1 MNTESP
7 FVITIS
13 RELGSGGRSIGEKL
27 AGKLGVR
34 YCDKLLI
41 RSLVS
46 QFNLTTY
53 EIEKTKAKKKN
64 WLADF
69 IEKVA
74 PVPRADMIL
83 GPRPGQ
89 EGTPFPHFTTSE
101 EIFAAEQWFAMDSLQ
116 LAMKGNAMHMGFE
129 AIADEYGSTKAG
141 NRAKY
146 CAGIICLRQGE
157 YQRAIDYLESC
168 KLKDD
173 FTPIL
178 AKVLIGDAYYE
189 LDNVKEAVNYYEKA
203 AKMDDNEITAPYA
216 LFKAGMA
223 YMKLG
228 DNAKANEA
236 FTQIKEKYPF
246 STEARQIDKYIG
258 AAEQLAEE

>member
-1 MNTESP
+1 MKDNKEKQN
-7 FVITIS
+7 V
-13 RELGSGGRSIGEKL
+13 EIGE
-27 AGKLGVR
+27 V
-34 YCDKLLI
+34 I
-41 RSLVS
+41 S
-46 QFNLTTY
+46 
-53 EIEKTKAKKKN
+53 KTEA
-64 WLADF
+64 F
-69 IEKVA
+69 IEKNKTLLTGAIVA
-74 PVPRADMIL
+74 ILVVIAAIFGIRAYNNS
-83 GPRPGQ
+83 RQ
-89 EGTPFPHFTTSE
+89 ATAEE

-203 AKMDDNEITAPYA
+203 AKMDDNEMTAPYA
-216 LFKAGMA
+216 LFKAGMG

-228 DNAKANEA
+228 DNANANEA

-246 STEARQIDKYIG
+246 STEARQVDKYIG

>member
-1 MNTESP
+1 MKDNKEKQN
-7 FVITIS
+7 V
-13 RELGSGGRSIGEKL
+13 EIGE
-27 AGKLGVR
+27 V
-34 YCDKLLI
+34 I
-41 RSLVS
+41 S
-46 QFNLTTY
+46 
-53 EIEKTKAKKKN
+53 KTEA
-64 WLADF
+64 F
-69 IEKVA
+69 IEKNKKLLTGIIVA
-74 PVPRADMIL
+74 ILVVVAAIFGIRAYNNS
-83 GPRPGQ
+83 RQ
-89 EGTPFPHFTTSE
+89 ATAEE

>member
-1 MNTESP
+1 MKDNKEKQN
-7 FVITIS
+7 V
-13 RELGSGGRSIGEKL
+13 EIGE
-27 AGKLGVR
+27 V
-34 YCDKLLI
+34 I
-41 RSLVS
+41 S
-46 QFNLTTY
+46 
-53 EIEKTKAKKKN
+53 KTEA
-64 WLADF
+64 F
-69 IEKVA
+69 IEKNKKLLTGIIVA
-74 PVPRADMIL
+74 ILVVVAAIFGIRAYNNS
-83 GPRPGQ
+83 RQ
-89 EGTPFPHFTTSE
+89 ATAEE

-203 AKMDDNEITAPYA
+203 AKMDDNEMTAPYA
-216 LFKAGMA
+216 LFKAGMG

-246 STEARQIDKYIG
+246 STEARQVDKYIG

>member
-1 MNTESP
+1 MKDNKEKQN
-7 FVITIS
+7 V
-13 RELGSGGRSIGEKL
+13 EIGE
-27 AGKLGVR
+27 V
-34 YCDKLLI
+34 I
-41 RSLVS
+41 S
-46 QFNLTTY
+46 
-53 EIEKTKAKKKN
+53 KTEA
-64 WLADF
+64 F
-69 IEKVA
+69 IEKNKKLLTGAIVA
-74 PVPRADMIL
+74 ILVVIAAIFGIRAYNNS
-83 GPRPGQ
+83 RQ
-89 EGTPFPHFTTSE
+89 ATAEE

-203 AKMDDNEITAPYA
+203 AKMDDNEMTAPYA
-216 LFKAGMA
+216 LFKAGMG
-223 YMKLG
+223 YMKHG
-228 DNAKANEA
+228 DNANANEA

-246 STEARQIDKYIG
+246 STEARQVDKYIG

>member
-1 MNTESP
+1 MKDNKEKQN
-7 FVITIS
+7 V
-13 RELGSGGRSIGEKL
+13 EIGE
-27 AGKLGVR
+27 V
-34 YCDKLLI
+34 I
-41 RSLVS
+41 S
-46 QFNLTTY
+46 
-53 EIEKTKAKKKN
+53 KTEA
-64 WLADF
+64 F
-69 IEKVA
+69 IEKNKKLLTGIIVA
-74 PVPRADMIL
+74 ILVVVAAIFGIRAYNNS
-83 GPRPGQ
+83 RQ
-89 EGTPFPHFTTSE
+89 ATAEE

-203 AKMDDNEITAPYA
+203 AKMDDNEMTAPYA
-216 LFKAGMA
+216 LFKAGMG

-228 DNAKANEA
+228 DNANANEA

>member
-1 MNTESP
+1 MKDNKEKQN
-7 FVITIS
+7 V
-13 RELGSGGRSIGEKL
+13 EIGE
-27 AGKLGVR
+27 V
-34 YCDKLLI
+34 I
-41 RSLVS
+41 S
-46 QFNLTTY
+46 
-53 EIEKTKAKKKN
+53 KTEA
-64 WLADF
+64 F
-69 IEKVA
+69 IEKNKKLLTGAIVA
-74 PVPRADMIL
+74 ILVVIAAIFGIRAYNNS
-83 GPRPGQ
+83 RQ
-89 EGTPFPHFTTSE
+89 ATAEE

-216 LFKAGMA
+216 LFKAGLG

-246 STEARQIDKYIG
+246 STEARQVDKYIG
-258 AAEQLAEE
+258 AAEQLAGE

>member
-1 MNTESP
+1 MKENKEKQN
-7 FVITIS
+7 V
-13 RELGSGGRSIGEKL
+13 EIGEVISKTE
-27 AGKLGVR
+27 AFIEKNK
-34 YCDKLLI
+34 KLLI
-41 RSLVS
+41 GAIVAVLVV
-46 QFNLTTY
+46 
-53 EIEKTKAKKKN
+53 
-64 WLADF
+64 
-69 IEKVA
+69 VA
-74 PVPRADMIL
+74 AIFGIRAYNNS
-83 GPRPGQ
+83 RQ
-89 EGTPFPHFTTSE
+89 ATAEE

-116 LAMKGNAMHMGFE
+116 LAMKGNQLHMGFE

-189 LDNVKEAVNYYEKA
+189 LNNVKEAISYYEKA

-216 LFKAGMA
+216 LFKAGLG
-223 YMKLG
+223 YMNLG
-228 DNAKANEA
+228 DNAKANEV
-236 FTQIKEKYPF
+236 FTQIKEKYPV
-246 STEARQIDKYIG
+246 STEARQIDKYI
-258 AAEQLAEE
+258 AMTEV

>member
-1 MNTESP
+1 MKDNKEKQN
-7 FVITIS
+7 V
-13 RELGSGGRSIGEKL
+13 EIGE
-27 AGKLGVR
+27 V
-34 YCDKLLI
+34 I
-41 RSLVS
+41 S
-46 QFNLTTY
+46 
-53 EIEKTKAKKKN
+53 KTEA
-64 WLADF
+64 F
-69 IEKVA
+69 IEKNKKLLTGIIVA
-74 PVPRADMIL
+74 ILVVVAAIFGIRAYNNS
-83 GPRPGQ
+83 RQ
-89 EGTPFPHFTTSE
+89 ATAEE

-203 AKMDDNEITAPYA
+203 AKMDDNEMTAPYA
-216 LFKAGMA
+216 LFKAGMG

>member
-1 MNTESP
+1 MKDNKETQKVE
-7 FVITIS
+7 
-13 RELGSGGRSIGEKL
+13 IGEVISKTE
-27 AGKLGVR
+27 AFVEKN
-34 YCDKLLI
+34 KKILI
-41 RSLVS
+41 GAIVAILVV
-46 QFNLTTY
+46 
-53 EIEKTKAKKKN
+53 
-64 WLADF
+64 
-69 IEKVA
+69 VA
-74 PVPRADMIL
+74 AIFGIRAYNNS
-83 GPRPGQ
+83 RANTA
-89 EGTPFPHFTTSE
+89 EE

-157 YQRAIDYLESC
+157 YQRAIDYLESY

-178 AKVLIGDAYYE
+178 AKVMIGDAYYE

-216 LFKAGMA
+216 LFKAGLG

-228 DNAKANEA
+228 DNAKANEV

-258 AAEQLAEE
+258 AAEQMAEV

>member
-1 MNTESP
+1 MKDNKEKQN
-7 FVITIS
+7 V
-13 RELGSGGRSIGEKL
+13 EIGE
-27 AGKLGVR
+27 V
-34 YCDKLLI
+34 I
-41 RSLVS
+41 S
-46 QFNLTTY
+46 
-53 EIEKTKAKKKN
+53 KTEA
-64 WLADF
+64 F
-69 IEKVA
+69 IEKNKKVLIGAIVA
-74 PVPRADMIL
+74 ILIVVAAIFGIRAYNNS
-83 GPRPGQ
+83 RQ
-89 EGTPFPHFTTSE
+89 ATAEE

-129 AIADEYGSTKAG
+129 AIADEYSSTKAG

-189 LDNVKEAVNYYEKA
+189 LDNVKEAVNCYEKA

-216 LFKAGMA
+216 LFKAGLA

-228 DNAKANEA
+228 DNAKANES

-258 AAEQLAEE
+258 AAEQLAEQ

>member
-1 MNTESP
+1 MKDNKEKQN
-7 FVITIS
+7 V
-13 RELGSGGRSIGEKL
+13 EIGE
-27 AGKLGVR
+27 V
-34 YCDKLLI
+34 I
-41 RSLVS
+41 S
-46 QFNLTTY
+46 
-53 EIEKTKAKKKN
+53 KTEA
-64 WLADF
+64 F
-69 IEKVA
+69 IEKNKKLLTGAIVA
-74 PVPRADMIL
+74 ILVVIAAIFGIRAYNNS
-83 GPRPGQ
+83 RQ
-89 EGTPFPHFTTSE
+89 ATAEE

-203 AKMDDNEITAPYA
+203 AKMDDNEMTAPYA
-216 LFKAGMA
+216 LFKAGMG

-228 DNAKANEA
+228 DNANANEA

-246 STEARQIDKYIG
+246 STEARQVDKYIG

>member
-1 MNTESP
+1 MKDNKEKQN
-7 FVITIS
+7 V
-13 RELGSGGRSIGEKL
+13 EIGE
-27 AGKLGVR
+27 V
-34 YCDKLLI
+34 I
-41 RSLVS
+41 S
-46 QFNLTTY
+46 
-53 EIEKTKAKKKN
+53 KTEA
-64 WLADF
+64 F
-69 IEKVA
+69 IEKNKKLLTGAIVA
-74 PVPRADMIL
+74 ILVVVAAIFGIRAYNNS
-83 GPRPGQ
+83 RQ
-89 EGTPFPHFTTSE
+89 ATAEE

-216 LFKAGMA
+216 LFKAGMG

-246 STEARQIDKYIG
+246 STEARQVDKYIG
-258 AAEQLAEE
+258 AAEQLAGE

>member
-1 MNTESP
+1 MKDNKEKQN
-7 FVITIS
+7 V
-13 RELGSGGRSIGEKL
+13 EIGE
-27 AGKLGVR
+27 V
-34 YCDKLLI
+34 I
-41 RSLVS
+41 S
-46 QFNLTTY
+46 
-53 EIEKTKAKKKN
+53 KTEA
-64 WLADF
+64 F
-69 IEKVA
+69 IEKNKKLLTGAIVA
-74 PVPRADMIL
+74 ILVVVAAIFGIRAYNNS
-83 GPRPGQ
+83 RQ
-89 EGTPFPHFTTSE
+89 ATAEE

-216 LFKAGMA
+216 LFKAGMG

>member
-1 MNTESP
+1 MKDNKEKQN
-7 FVITIS
+7 V
-13 RELGSGGRSIGEKL
+13 EIGE
-27 AGKLGVR
+27 V
-34 YCDKLLI
+34 I
-41 RSLVS
+41 S
-46 QFNLTTY
+46 
-53 EIEKTKAKKKN
+53 KTEA
-64 WLADF
+64 F
-69 IEKVA
+69 IEKNKKLLTGIIVA
-74 PVPRADMIL
+74 ILVVVAAIFGIRAYNNS
-83 GPRPGQ
+83 RQ
-89 EGTPFPHFTTSE
+89 ATAEE

-216 LFKAGMA
+216 LFKAGMG

>member
-1 MNTESP
+1 MKDNKEKQN
-7 FVITIS
+7 V
-13 RELGSGGRSIGEKL
+13 EIGE
-27 AGKLGVR
+27 V
-34 YCDKLLI
+34 I
-41 RSLVS
+41 S
-46 QFNLTTY
+46 
-53 EIEKTKAKKKN
+53 KTEA
-64 WLADF
+64 F
-69 IEKVA
+69 IEKNKKLLTGIIVA
-74 PVPRADMIL
+74 ILVVVAAIFGIRAYNNS
-83 GPRPGQ
+83 RQ
-89 EGTPFPHFTTSE
+89 ATAEE

-203 AKMDDNEITAPYA
+203 AKMDDNEMTAPYA
-216 LFKAGMA
+216 LFKAGMG

-228 DNAKANEA
+228 DNANANEA

-246 STEARQIDKYIG
+246 STEARQVDKYIG

>member
-1 MNTESP
+1 MKDNKEKQN
-7 FVITIS
+7 V
-13 RELGSGGRSIGEKL
+13 EIGE
-27 AGKLGVR
+27 V
-34 YCDKLLI
+34 I
-41 RSLVS
+41 S
-46 QFNLTTY
+46 
-53 EIEKTKAKKKN
+53 KTEA
-64 WLADF
+64 F
-69 IEKVA
+69 IEKNKKLLTGAIVA
-74 PVPRADMIL
+74 ILVVIAAIFGIRAYNNS
-83 GPRPGQ
+83 RQ
-89 EGTPFPHFTTSE
+89 ATAEE

-203 AKMDDNEITAPYA
+203 AKMDDNEMTAPYA
-216 LFKAGMA
+216 LFKAGMG

-246 STEARQIDKYIG
+246 STEARQVDKYIG

>member
-1 MNTESP
+1 MKDNKEKQN
-7 FVITIS
+7 V
-13 RELGSGGRSIGEKL
+13 EIGE
-27 AGKLGVR
+27 V
-34 YCDKLLI
+34 I
-41 RSLVS
+41 S
-46 QFNLTTY
+46 
-53 EIEKTKAKKKN
+53 KTEA
-64 WLADF
+64 F
-69 IEKVA
+69 IEKNKKLLTGAIVA
-74 PVPRADMIL
+74 ILVVIAAIFGIRAYNNS
-83 GPRPGQ
+83 RQ
-89 EGTPFPHFTTSE
+89 ATAEE

-203 AKMDDNEITAPYA
+203 AKMDDNEMTAPYA
-216 LFKAGMA
+216 LFKAGMG

>member
-1 MNTESP
+1 MKENKETQKVE
-7 FVITIS
+7 
-13 RELGSGGRSIGEKL
+13 IGEVISKTE
-27 AGKLGVR
+27 AFVEKN
-34 YCDKLLI
+34 KKILI
-41 RSLVS
+41 GAIIAIVVV
-46 QFNLTTY
+46 
-53 EIEKTKAKKKN
+53 
-64 WLADF
+64 
-69 IEKVA
+69 VA
-74 PVPRADMIL
+74 AIFGIRAYNNS
-83 GPRPGQ
+83 RAAAA
-89 EGTPFPHFTTSE
+89 EE
-101 EIFAAEQWFAMDSLQ
+101 EIFAAEQWFAQDSLQ

-157 YQRAIDYLESC
+157 YQRAIDYLESY

-189 LDNVKEAVNYYEKA
+189 LNNVKEAISCYEKA

-216 LFKAGMA
+216 LFKAGLG
-223 YMKLG
+223 YMQLG
-228 DNAKANEA
+228 DNAKANEV

-246 STEARQIDKYIG
+246 STEARQIDKYI
-258 AAEQLAEE
+258 AMTEV